1 MNSASLEA
9 HRPPPVRLE
18 YRPMPL
24 PWDLNLNRLG
34 ARFQSL
40 GRALEQPGRLRRK
53 LTGIHLDE
61 DVMGFAVR
69 PYVHAADVRV
79 VLDIG
84 ANEGQFARTA
94 LQAFPAATIFSFEP
108 LPAAQAALRGLAE
121 EYPGRLEVE
130 AFALGDADGHVD
142 FNVTAFSPSSSIL
155 PIEPGG
161 AVPIDVRE
169 MTRVPIRRLSE
180 WASSRAL
187 TSDIVMK
194 LDVQGYEGNVL
205 RGGLDVLKRTRI
217 VIAETTFTPLYK
229 GQTSLGELCAIMEP
243 LGFRYR
249 EAFGVVRDTGSGEP
263 LWQDSVFVANG
274 VK

>member
-1 MNSASLEA
+1 
-9 HRPPPVRLE
+9 
-18 YRPMPL
+18 MPL
-24 PWDLNLNRLG
+24 PWDRNLNRLG

-53 LTGIHLDE
+53 LTGVHLDE
-61 DVMGFAVR
+61 DVMGFALR
-69 PYVHAADVRV
+69 PYVRAADVRV

-94 LQAFPAATIFSFEP
+94 LHAFPAATIFSFEP
-108 LPAAQAALRGLAE
+108 LPAAQAALRALAE
-121 EYPGRLEVE
+121 GHPGRLEVE
-130 AFALGDADGHVD
+130 PFALGDSDGHVD

-155 PIEPGG
+155 PVEPGG

-205 RGGLDVLKRTRI
+205 RGGIDVLKRTRI

-249 EAFGVVRDTGSGEP
+249 EGFGVVRDTGSGEP

>member
-1 MNSASLEA
+1 
-9 HRPPPVRLE
+9 
-18 YRPMPL
+18 MPT
-24 PWDLNLNRLG
+24 PWNRNLNRLG

-53 LTGIHLDE
+53 LRGVHLDE
-61 DVMGFAVR
+61 DVMGLAAR
-69 PYVHAADVRV
+69 PYVSAGNVRT
-79 VLDIG
+79 VLDVG

-94 LQAFPAATIFSFEP
+94 LQAFPAATIFCFEP
-108 LPAAQAALRGLAE
+108 LPAAQAALRALADGH
-121 EYPGRLEVE
+121 PGRLQVE
-130 AFALGDADGHVD
+130 PFALGDSDGHVD

-161 AVPIDVRE
+161 AVPIE
-169 MTRVPIRRLSE
+169 LAATTRVPIRRLSD
-180 WASSRAL
+180 WASSRTL
-187 TSDIVMK
+187 TPDIVMK

-205 RGGLDVLKRTRI
+205 RGGIDILRQTRI

-243 LGFRYR
+243 LGFHYR
-249 EAFGVVRDTGSGEP
+249 EAFGVVRDAASGEP

-274 VK
+274 VR